1 MIMRVHLLIQSQAV
15 CYLLQRHIFV
25 PDGLDPEDERFALAV
40 LVLQNK
46 YFGPFPETFFELL
59 DDEGAAVLRYVQDQC
74 GEETQVFPKAE
85 SGKIDPD
92 DKDFICYLMKPD
104 PRDRPTAIEALRHP
118 WLEGV

>member
-15 CYLLQRHIFV
+15 CYLLQQHIFV
-25 PDGLDPEDERFALAV
+25 PDGLDPEDERFALPV

-46 YFGPFPETFFELL
+46 YFGPFPEMFFELL

-74 GEETQVFPKAE
+74 GEETQVFSKAD
-85 SGKIDPD
+85 SGKIDPG

-118 WLEGV
+118 WLEDV